1 MSSKLEP
8 ISEDKDE
15 VLKSYSK
22 LNFQDI
28 KQQVRGRSNNAEIN
42 RLQSRERNE
51 EQLQN
56 VRSSSSATPIGAT
69 V

>member
-1 MSSKLEP
+1 MDKGTVSSKLEP

-28 KQQVRGRSNNAEIN
+28 K
-42 RLQSRERNE
+42 
-51 EQLQN
+51 
-56 VRSSSSATPIGAT
+56 
-69 V
+69 